1 MIENYHTH
9 TTRCRHA
16 SGTEEEYV
24 RQAIDGGL
32 KVLGFSDH
40 TPFLFPDGYYSHM
53 RMYPDQLEG
62 YVASI
67 LALKEKYAGKID
79 IRLGLE
85 VEYYPARM
93 EDLLKL
99 IAPYDIEYFILGQ
112 HWCENEQNEPYNGRA
127 TEDKALLE
135 RYCSQC
141 IAAMETGLF
150 TYLAHPDLLHFVGNP
165 AFYRQQ
171 AERLCRRAKEFEI
184 PLEINLLGI
193 QSGRHYPREDFWEIA
208 GKTGCKVV
216 IGSDAHAPMDV
227 TDPAAEAKALA
238 LVEKYQLQLLEH
250 ISLRPCK

>member
-16 SGTEEEYV
+16 TGTEEEYV
-24 RQAIDGGL
+24 LRAIDGEL

-40 TPFLFPDGYYSHM
+40 TPFLFPDNYYSSI
-53 RMYPDQLEG
+53 RMYPEELEN
-62 YVASI
+62 YVVTI
-67 LALKEKYAGKID
+67 LALKQKYAGTID

-85 VEYYPARM
+85 VEYYPERM
-93 EDLLKL
+93 ADLLKL

-112 HWCENEQNEPYNGRA
+112 HWCGNEQNEIYNGKPSNDNAR
-127 TEDKALLE
+127 LE

-141 IAAMETGLF
+141 IEAMQTGLF
-150 TYLAHPDLLHFVGNP
+150 TYLAHPDLLQFTGDPV
-165 AFYRQQ
+165 FYRQQ
-171 AERLCRRAKEFEI
+171 AERLCRGAI
-184 PLEINLLGI
+184 DYDMPLEINLAGI
-193 QSGRHYPREDFWEIA
+193 LTGRHYPREDFWEIV

-216 IGSDAHAPMDV
+216 IGSDAHAADNVVLPD
-227 TDPAAEAKALA
+227 AESKALA